1 MNDQVSFTDI
11 FRQFPPAVW
20 CGALAA
26 LATFI
31 LEMVL
36 VSKGIIFSG
45 RNKRV
50 EKARAAGR
58 YMKGKQ
64 VKCRYHDSG
73 SDQKTCNRRYVAQ
86 YEYTLNGK
94 TKTKQVSST
103 GIRPGYTIW
112 LYYDEKG
119 RVFTD
124 DPPLTDILMIVLYI
138 IPILVGG
145 LVLEL
150 LGYKP

>member
-1 MNDQVSFTDI
+1 MNDQLSIADALNS
-11 FRQFPPAVW
+11 FPPAVW
-20 CGALAA
+20 CGTIAGIV
-26 LATFI
+26 TFAI
-31 LEMVL
+31 EMVL

-45 RNKRV
+45 RNKKV
-50 EKARAAGR
+50 EKAREAGR
-58 YMKGKQ
+58 CVKGKR
-64 VKCRYHDSG
+64 VRCHYHDKA
-73 SDQKTCNRRYVAQ
+73 SDNKTCNRRYVAQ

-103 GIRPGYTIW
+103 GTEPGYTIW

-124 DPPLTDILMIVLYI
+124 GPTAKDLLMIVLYI
-138 IPILVGG
+138 IPVLVAAF
-145 LVLEL
+145 VFHI